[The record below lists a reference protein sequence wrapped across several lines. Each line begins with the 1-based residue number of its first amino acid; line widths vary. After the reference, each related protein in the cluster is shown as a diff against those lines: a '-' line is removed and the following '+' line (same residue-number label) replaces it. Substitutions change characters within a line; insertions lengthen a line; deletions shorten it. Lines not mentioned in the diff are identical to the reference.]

1 MKLFLIFLL
10 CFFILFIY
18 CALKL
23 AHECDE
29 IIDSKQ
35 LEKEKKKIESRKKWL
50 LSFFYRE
57 IFV

>member
-1 MKLFLIFLL
+1 MKRKGDFMKLFLIFLL

-35 LEKEKKKIESRKKWL
+35 LEKEKKKIESRKK
-50 LSFFYRE
+50 
-57 IFV
+57 